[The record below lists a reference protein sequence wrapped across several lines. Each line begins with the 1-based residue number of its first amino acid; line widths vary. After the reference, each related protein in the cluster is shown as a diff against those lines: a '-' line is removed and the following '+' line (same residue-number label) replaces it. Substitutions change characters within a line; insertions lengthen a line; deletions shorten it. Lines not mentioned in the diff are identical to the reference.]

1 MILMFHPTPGVCF
14 EMKRKCEKGCGRENT
29 LGVCEEGKMIKTK
42 KSMKKLKKEKKNA
55 RIG

>member
-55 RIG
+55 RIR